1 MYFTKMQANGND
13 YVYIDLHRQLLP
25 DPARSAVRLS
35 HRHFGVGGD
44 GLVLLCP
51 SAHADFRM
59 RIFDPDGTE
68 AEMCGNAL
76 MSAGALFALSGHTRK
91 TRLTVE
97 TLAGDRQVFLTRDEG
112 DIREV
117 SAEIGA
123 PRVRFDR
130 REETVCGRRL
140 LLTSLSFGNPHCVVF
155 TKDLSDETFFTLGP
169 ALECHPLFPE
179 RTNVEFLCIEA
190 PDRMRMRT
198 WERGCG
204 ETLSCATGSA
214 AGVVAATLAEKSEGD
229 AVVIQRGGSIR
240 ARWERE
246 RDSVRIFGRT
256 RVVFTGSLP
265 ESSLSSSLPGTEAE
279 EKLPDPSI

>member
-1 MYFTKMQANGND
+1 MQANGND
-13 YVYIDLHRQLLP
+13 YIYMDLHDQLLP
-25 DPARSAVRLS
+25 DPVLAAVRLS

-51 SAHADFRM
+51 SDRADFRM

-76 MSAGALFALSGHTRK
+76 MSAGALFALSGRTRK
-91 TRLTVE
+91 SRLTVE
-97 TLAGDRQVFLTRDEG
+97 TLAGDRQVFLTRDG
-112 DIREV
+112 GNIREV

-123 PRVRFDR
+123 PHVRFDR
-130 REETVCGRRL
+130 REETVCGRKL
-140 LLTSLSFGNPHCVVF
+140 SLTSLSFGNPHCVVL
-155 TKDLSDETFFTLGP
+155 TEDLSDEAFFTLGP

-179 RTNVEFLCIEA
+179 RTNVEFLCA
-190 PDRMRMRT
+190 ADPHRLRMRT

-214 AGVVAATLAEKSEGD
+214 AGVVAATLAGKADGD
-229 AVVIQRGGSIR
+229 AAVLQRGGSIR
-240 ARWERE
+240 AHWDRE
-246 RDSVRIFGRT
+246 RDTVRIFGQT

-265 ESSLSSSLPGTEAE
+265 ESSLSSSLSGTETE
-279 EKLPDPSI
+279 ELIPRFY